1 MIGNFPRKHLYR
13 SPVPVKLR
21 GMSCD
26 FITVGLYQEHFQKN
40 IETLFRDRYST
51 KTTRPFIFKI
61 KTLYFFNELSRSTI
75 FEHDKHVMITI
86 LNNQMD
92 DICFENIHD
101 DKKKAKI

>member
-1 MIGNFPRKHLYR
+1 M
-13 SPVPVKLR
+13 
-21 GMSCD
+21 
-26 FITVGLYQEHFQKN
+26 
-40 IETLFRDRYST
+40 TLLQWAST
-51 KTTRPFIFKI
+51 KSIFKRILILCFGTDIQQKTMRPFIFKI
-61 KTLYFFNELSRSTI
+61 KTLYFFNELSRSTV

>member
-1 MIGNFPRKHLYR
+1 MK
-13 SPVPVKLR
+13 
-21 GMSCD
+21 
-26 FITVGLYQEHFQKN
+26 
-40 IETLFRDRYST
+40 
-51 KTTRPFIFKI
+51 PFIFKV
-61 KTLYFFNELSRSTI
+61 KTLYFFNELSRSTV